1 MKYTSS
7 KFAKYGLNPGT
18 IETPDA
24 RFNISDATQ
33 PLGAKLQFETIEDAH
48 AEDKFRIKSLQLHG
62 NADALALAGE
72 MLSAEAKGK
81 ILISLI
87 SSQYNSQLRR
97 KLIPLLLK
105 LFATFPKGD
114 VRAFTLVIPPW
125 WIKEN
130 RLNSISAQQ
139 LKRSLRGL
147 LERAGM
153 LALDGVVFAC
163 LHVEHAGGGF
173 QFHFHG
179 VVAGEKIQ
187 ALKRLGILTTKH
199 RRKVKHPLVVSG
211 FDHKPD
217 PLKELASWLGYAMR
231 IYCNYKPRFKNKAGV
246 ERKRIKS
253 MRVPEPAHSEILV
266 WQAKQNPHHILFFNG
281 MALKNIGGTCRLAGA
296 GV

>member
-1 MKYTSS
+1 MEYTSS

-18 IETPDA
+18 IETPEA
-24 RFNISDATQ
+24 RFNISDTTQ
-33 PLGAKLQFETIEDAH
+33 PLGAKLQFETIEDAQ
-48 AEDKFRIKSLQLHG
+48 AEDKFRNKSLLSHG
-62 NADALALAGE
+62 SRDALALAAE
-72 MLSAEAKGK
+72 MVSAEEEDK

-87 SSQYNSQLRR
+87 SSQYNRQLRR

-130 RLNSISAQQ
+130 RLNSITAQR
-139 LKRSLRGL
+139 LKRSFRKL

-153 LALDGVVFAC
+153 LALDGAVFAC
-163 LHVEHAGGGF
+163 LHVEYVGDGF

-179 VVAGEKIQ
+179 VVAGEKIH
-187 ALKRLGILTTKH
+187 ALKRVGTLTAKH

-231 IYCNYKPRFKNKAGV
+231 IYCNHKPKFTNKAGV

-253 MRVPEPAHSEILV
+253 MRVPEPAHSEILL
-266 WQAKQNPHHILFFNG
+266 WQAKQNPHHVLFFSG
-281 MALKNIGGTCRLAGA
+281 MALKSFGGTCRLVGA